1 MTQTATC
8 TLLLLTAFSA
18 SLFAQ
23 ADGIK
28 SKTTYAKAYGETKN
42 PVAVDPAKDLPRY
55 PASEPKDAIAT
66 WQVKK
71 GFKLQLTANEPQVR
85 SPIAVSY
92 DENGRMFVCEMIDY
106 SEMRDSTPHLGRISM
121 LEDKDGDGH
130 FETSQVFADDL
141 AWPTGLICANGG
153 VFVIATPDLW
163 FFKDTDGDGKADVRE
178 KVFTGFGTGL
188 KLLNVQGLA
197 NSPMWGQDNRI
208 HILAGGGNRGIIRRV
223 GVPPASGNE
232 SPTQLTRRVGVP
244 TASGNESP
252 AQLTRRVGVPPASGG
267 KSPAHPESGETPN
280 LQDGIELGGKDF
292 WFDPRTLDFG
302 LEGGGA
308 QYGMSFDNYGRKFAC
323 SNSDH
328 LQYWVYDDKYANRN
342 PYYAMPPAKQS
353 IAVDGGAAE
362 VFRISP
368 DEPWRIIR
376 TRWRIA
382 GVVKGGVEG
391 GGRVSGYFTGASGTT
406 IFRGDAYGPEFVN
419 NSFTGDAG
427 GQLVHRKIIK
437 PSADGISLIGERPA
451 DEHGFEFAASKDTWV
466 RVVNFANAPDGCLH
480 ICDMYREVIEHPWSI
495 PDEIKK
501 YINLNNGN
509 DRGRI
514 YRIVPDKGAERI
526 GQKVALGKASTEELV
541 QTLGHP
547 NGWHRDTAQRLL
559 YERQDKAAV
568 PLLEQVLS
576 GDNAL
581 AKLHALG
588 ALDGMGALKENT
600 VVKALQDAD
609 EHVRE
614 RGTMLAFPLLTVL
627 SPPENL
633 PSPTLK
639 KALTVEGD
647 SSARVRFMSAL
658 VQACGNEIQASQ
670 HKKPMNQ
677 AGAFETSEGISPFF
691 ADLRARHNY
700 DMLGRSYAL
709 LLEQHPGETWLKAAI
724 CTNPAPVIWGIFSN
738 GTGVPVGRNIPL
750 PMFSIQPTR
759 SKDDRTAGF
768 QQSLPD
774 LLSILGAS
782 GADLSRTNYTPG
794 KVIAF
799 LSKYPRP
806 DWIAAYSTG
815 LKKAGLSIEKAD
827 AQGLLS
833 AVFTKA
839 AATAFDSQAAESS
852 RLDAIELLG
861 LTSSKEATAA
871 LTQCLAKNQPDS
883 VQSAA
888 IRTLAQSHSAAV
900 TQLLLAHWVGFG
912 PKAKGGA
919 LEALLARE
927 DRALALLESG
937 AVPPVAF
944 SASQVQS
951 LLKHKS
957 PKVAALA
964 KTALAS
970 VIPPSREEVIAK
982 FKPAIAAKGDA
993 AKGQIQYMAR
1003 CVACHRAGTMG
1014 LQVGPDLVTVKTKG
1028 REALLTA
1035 ILEPHKEVASQF
1047 IAYTVLTKDGQTLA
1061 GIITNDNASS
1071 MTLKMMGGVEKTLQR
1086 SEIKGSSSTGQSLM
1100 PEGLETGMSVAD
1112 MADLLSFI
1120 EGQ

>member
-1 MTQTATC
+1 MTQTAAC
-8 TLLLLTAFSA
+8 SLLLLFAFS
-18 SLFAQ
+18 STLFAQ
-23 ADGIK
+23 ADGLK

-42 PVAVDPAKDLPRY
+42 AVAVDPGKDLPRY
-55 PASEPKDAIAT
+55 PAVEPKEAIAT

-71 GFKLQLTANEPQVR
+71 GYKLQLTANEPQVR

-92 DENGRMFVCEMIDY
+92 NENGRMFVCEMIDY
-106 SEMRDSTPHLGRISM
+106 SEMRDVTPHLGRISM

-153 VFVIATPDLW
+153 VYVIATPDLW

-208 HILAGGGNRGIIRRV
+208 HILAGGGNRGVMTCLKR
-223 GVPPASGNE
+223 
-232 SPTQLTRRVGVP
+232 
-244 TASGNESP
+244 
-252 AQLTRRVGVPPASGG
+252 
-267 KSPAHPESGETPN
+267 PELP
-280 LQDGIELGGKDF
+280 GIELGGKDF
-292 WFDPRTLDFG
+292 WFDPRTLEFG

-308 QYGMSFDNYGRKFAC
+308 QYGMSFDNYGRKFGC

-342 PYYAMPPAKQS
+342 PYYPMPPARQS

-362 VFRISP
+362 VFRLSP

-391 GGRVSGYFTGASGTT
+391 GGRVSGYFTGATGTT
-406 IFRGDAYGPEFVN
+406 IYRGDAYGSDFAN

-437 PSADGISLIGERPA
+437 PSPDGISLIGERPA

-466 RVVNFANAPDGCLH
+466 RVVNFANAPDGCMN

-501 YINLNNGN
+501 HIDLNNGN
-509 DRGRI
+509 TRGRI

-541 QTLGHP
+541 QTLSHP

-559 YERQDKAAV
+559 FERQDKAAV
-568 PLLEQVLS
+568 PLLEKVLS

-588 ALDGMGALKENT
+588 ALEGLGALSEAAI
-600 VVKALQDAD
+600 VRCLDDAD
-609 EHVRE
+609 PQVVE
-614 RGTMLAFPLLTVL
+614 RALNKVTKASEEEALTLKILVDKWNSPRVLMAIARVASEQPLAEKQGSRFSGNDWVEDIVWKCLQKTNAHPLVL
-627 SPPENL
+627 SAGLNGTHRMTALWSSMEQAAVEKPEW
-633 PSPTLK
+633 
-639 KALTVEGD
+639 
-647 SSARVRFMSAL
+647 MSAL
-658 VQACGNEIQASQ
+658 ASL
-670 HKKPMNQ
+670 
-677 AGAFETSEGISPFF
+677 
-691 ADLRARHNY
+691 LRAEAARPGSEEWAGSMVGFLVEEKQLKGALPLLFKALDAGLKASGSNLQRA
-700 DMLGRSYAL
+700 DKTMKMKAL
-709 LLEQHPGETWLKAAI
+709 LAEAAKRVVDPKIKESERVAELQLLALQQTPET
-724 CTNPAPVIWGIFSN
+724 
-738 GTGVPVGRNIPL
+738 
-750 PMFSIQPTR
+750 
-759 SKDDRTAGF
+759 
-768 QQSLPD
+768 
-774 LLSILGAS
+774 
-782 GADLSRTNYTPG
+782 
-794 KVIAF
+794 
-799 LSKYPRP
+799 
-806 DWIAAYSTG
+806 
-815 LKKAGLSIEKAD
+815 
-827 AQGLLS
+827 
-833 AVFTKA
+833 
-839 AATAFDSQAAESS
+839 
-852 RLDAIELLG
+852 LDALI
-861 LTSSKEATAA
+861 
-871 LTQCLAKNQPDS
+871 QCLAQGQPDA
-883 VQSAA
+883 VQAAA
-888 IRTLAQSHSAAV
+888 IHTLAQSSSPAITKSLIAG
-900 TQLLLAHWVGFG
+900 WPGFG
-912 PKAKGGA
+912 PTAKEAA

-927 DRALALLESG
+927 DRAIALLESN
-937 AVPPVAF
+937 AVKPTEF
-944 SASQVQS
+944 TASQVQA

-957 PKVAALA
+957 AKVAAAA

-970 VIPPSREEVIAK
+970 VIPPSREEVTAK

-993 AKGQIQYMAR
+993 KKGQMQYMAR
-1003 CVACHRAGTMG
+1003 CVACHRAGTIG

-1047 IAYTVLTKDGQTLA
+1047 IAYNFNTKDGQILA
-1061 GIITNDNASS
+1061 GIITNDTASS
-1071 MTLKMMGGVEKTLQR
+1071 VTIKMMGGLEKTLQR

-1100 PEGLETGMSVAD
+1100 PEGLETGMSVED

>member
-8 TLLLLTAFSA
+8 SLLLLTAFSA
-18 SLFAQ
+18 ALFAQ

-106 SEMRDSTPHLGRISM
+106 SEMRDSTPHLGRVSM

-232 SPTQLTRRVGVP
+232 SPAQLTRRVGVP
-244 TASGNESP
+244 PASGNESP
-252 AQLTRRVGVPPASGG
+252 AQLTRRVGVPPASGS
-267 KSPAHPESGETPN
+267 KSPAPPASGETPD

-353 IAVDGGAAE
+353 IAADGGAAE

-568 PLLEQVLS
+568 PLLTAFIR
-576 GDNAL
+576 NAGIGASKEVTEMDLLPSL
-581 AKLHALG
+581 AKLHAFG
-588 ALDGMGALKENT
+588 ALKGMGAVTEDT
-600 VVKALQDAD
+600 VTA
-609 EHVRE
+609 
-614 RGTMLAFPLLTVL
+614 
-627 SPPENL
+627 
-633 PSPTLK
+633 
-639 KALTVEGD
+639 ALTDPDVHVQIAGLQMSESFFQNEAQHSELRIEGIAKLVRSPD
-647 SSARVRFMSAL
+647 SRVRYQLAL
-658 VQACGNEIQASQ
+658 SLGPKLINWGVYDFLDETLAGSDKILEATLAADPKAAEALLRPLFR
-670 HKKPMNQ
+670 KKSRKPNIYS
-677 AGAFETSEGISPFF
+677 TP
-691 ADLRARHNY
+691 LRAKIFEAAAAEIAASSKLTTAS
-700 DMLGRSYAL
+700 DSTFAMTPAMLIEL
-709 LLEQHPGETWLKAAI
+709 IAA
-724 CTNPAPVIWGIFSN
+724 NAPPDPVIINAVAKGFKRV
-738 GTGVPVGRNIPL
+738 GLTMEQADTGHHL
-750 PMFSIQPTR
+750 T
-759 SKDDRTAGF
+759 
-768 QQSLPD
+768 
-774 LLSILGAS
+774 
-782 GADLSRTNYTPG
+782 
-794 KVIAF
+794 
-799 LSKYPRP
+799 
-806 DWIAAYSTG
+806 
-815 LKKAGLSIEKAD
+815 
-827 AQGLLS
+827 
-833 AVFTKA
+833 AVFIKA
-839 AATAFDSQAAESS
+839 AATIQDDKSTEPS

-900 TQLLLAHWVGFG
+900 TKSLIAHWVGFG
-912 PKAKGGA
+912 PKAKGVA

-964 KTALAS
+964 KTVLAS

>member
-1 MTQTATC
+1 MTPTAAC
-8 TLLLLTAFSA
+8 SLLLLLALNTT
-18 SLFAQ
+18 LLAQ

-55 PASEPKDAIAT
+55 PAVEPKDAIGT
-66 WQVKK
+66 WQVKE

-85 SPIAVSY
+85 SPIAVSF
-92 DENGRMFVCEMIDY
+92 DENGRMFACEMIDY
-106 SEMRDSTPHLGRISM
+106 SEMRDVTPHLGRVSM

-208 HILAGGGNRGIIRRV
+208 HILAGGGNRGVMTCLKR
-223 GVPPASGNE
+223 
-232 SPTQLTRRVGVP
+232 
-244 TASGNESP
+244 
-252 AQLTRRVGVPPASGG
+252 
-267 KSPAHPESGETPN
+267 PELP
-280 LQDGIELGGKDF
+280 GIELGGKDF
-292 WFDPRTLDFG
+292 WFDPRTLEFG

-308 QYGMSFDNYGRKFAC
+308 QYGMSFDNYGRKFGC

-342 PYYAMPPAKQS
+342 PYYPMPPARQS

-362 VFRISP
+362 VFRLSP

-382 GVVKGGVEG
+382 GVVKGAVEG
-391 GGRVSGYFTGASGTT
+391 GGRVSGYFTGATGTT
-406 IFRGDAYGPEFVN
+406 IYRGDAYGSDFVN

-501 YINLNNGN
+501 YIDLNSGN

-514 YRIVPDKGAERI
+514 YRIVPEKGAQRI
-526 GQKVALGKASTEELV
+526 GQKVALGKMSTEELV
-541 QTLGHP
+541 QTLDHP

-568 PLLEQVLS
+568 PLLEKVLN
-576 GDNAL
+576 GEDAL

-588 ALDGMGALKENT
+588 ALEGFATLSEETLLRSMNDQDDHVRARAIAALERSGKRT
-600 VVKALQDAD
+600 PQLTDKLLAMLAD
-609 EHVRE
+609 ESE
-614 RGTMLAFPLLTVL
+614 
-627 SPPENL
+627 
-633 PSPTLK
+633 
-639 KALTVEGD
+639 
-647 SSARVRFMSAL
+647 RVRFQATLSLPAMFPPKLAAGEGMGSSWEMRIGDIWAGLKKNLRSPQEISAIL
-658 VQACGNEIQASQ
+658 SAPGQC
-670 HKKPMNQ
+670 
-677 AGAFETSEGISPFF
+677 
-691 ADLRARHNY
+691 D
-700 DMLGRSYAL
+700 AL
-709 LLEQHPGETWLKAAI
+709 LLFRVMESEADRSPEMLKFVGQLLETVARDPKNRSDNQWVKHLTTDWQETSLIQSYLA
-724 CTNPAPVIWGIFSN
+724 
-738 GTGVPVGRNIPL
+738 GVR
-750 PMFSIQPTR
+750 R
-759 SKDDRTAGF
+759 A
-768 QQSLPD
+768 
-774 LLSILGAS
+774 
-782 GADLSRTNYTPG
+782 
-794 KVIAF
+794 
-799 LSKYPRP
+799 
-806 DWIAAYSTG
+806 G
-815 LKKAGLSIEKAD
+815 LKISEVDPKDQFA
-827 AQGLLS
+827 
-833 AVFTKA
+833 AVFNKA
-839 AATAFDSQAAESS
+839 AATALNDKASSSS
-852 RLDAIELLG
+852 RLESIELLG
-861 LTSSKEATAA
+861 LTSSKDATDA
-871 LTQCLAKNQPDS
+871 LTQCLAKDQPDS
-883 VQSAA
+883 IQSAA
-888 IRTLAQSHSAAV
+888 IRTLAQNSSPV
-900 TQLLLAHWVGFG
+900 ITKSLITSWPTYG
-912 PKAKGGA
+912 PKAKEAA
-919 LEALLARE
+919 LDALLSRE

-937 AVPPVAF
+937 MVKPAEF
-944 SASQVQS
+944 SASQVQA

-957 PKVAALA
+957 PKVAAAA

-970 VIPPSREEVIAK
+970 VIPPSREEVTAK
-982 FKPAIAAKGDA
+982 FKPAITAQGDA
-993 AKGQIQYMAR
+993 KKGQMQYMAR
-1003 CVACHRAGTMG
+1003 CMACHRAGTLG
-1014 LQVGPDLVTVKTKG
+1014 LQVGPDFITVKTKG
-1028 REALLTA
+1028 RDALLTA

-1047 IAYTVLTKDGQTLA
+1047 IAYAVNTKDGQSLT
-1061 GIITNDNASS
+1061 GIITNDTASGV
-1071 MTLKMMGGVEKTLQR
+1071 TLKMMGGIEKTLQR